1 MVRYGR
7 WLPLSFSRG
16 FTLPELIVVMIV
28 LGILAAYAAPRFS
41 GRHGFEGRGFSD
53 QLQVLLQ
60 DARRTAIAQRRLVCV
75 TTVGNSVSVTKAAF
89 FGGACN
95 TALAHPNAAGA
106 YILAIPDGVVLAPMQ
121 LNFDPLGRLSP
132 TTSVTVNV
140 SGQEGGFTLT
150 VEGESGYVHR

>member
-7 WLPLSFSRG
+7 CPLSSSRG
-16 FTLPELIVVMIV
+16 FTLPELVVVMIV
-28 LGILAAYAAPRFS
+28 LGILAAYAAPRFA
-41 GRHGFEGRGFSD
+41 GHGFEGRGFSD

-60 DARRTAIAQRRLVCV
+60 DARRTAVAQRRQVCV
-75 TTVGNSVSVTKAAF
+75 VVAGATVSVSKSAF
-89 FGGACN
+89 SGDAC
-95 TALAHPNAAGA
+95 TTSLVHPNASGA

>member
-7 WLPLSFSRG
+7 RPLSSSRG
-16 FTLPELIVVMIV
+16 FTLPELVVVMIV
-28 LGILAAYAAPRFS
+28 LGILAAYAAPRFT

-60 DARRTAIAQRRLVCV
+60 DARRTAVAQRRQVCV
-75 TTVGNSVSVTKAAF
+75 VVAGAAVSVSKSAF
-89 FGGACN
+89 SGDACN
-95 TALAHPNAAGA
+95 TSLAHPNASGD